1 MRIAELVHSLYVT
14 CLPATGLAHYV
25 LTLRAH
31 CSAMRKLLRAMAPK
45 FDHIPLASGIL
56 CMHPAPHLQHHPLQ
70 VEVRNVR
77 QKSGFE
83 VDIFAAS
90 PNATVEYLDCVYYCF
105 SCLPPPILVN
115 LMYQLPK
122 PPDEPNF
129 PVG

>member
-1 MRIAELVHSLYVT
+1 
-14 CLPATGLAHYV
+14 
-25 LTLRAH
+25 
-31 CSAMRKLLRAMAPK
+31 
-45 FDHIPLASGIL
+45 
-56 CMHPAPHLQHHPLQ
+56 MHPATHFQHHPPQ

-77 QKSGFE
+77 QRSGFE

-122 PPDEPNF
+122 PPDEPDVR
-129 PVG
+129 VGYCRACMLRVWYCSNCTAGFLVGHRTMCLLRQRQ